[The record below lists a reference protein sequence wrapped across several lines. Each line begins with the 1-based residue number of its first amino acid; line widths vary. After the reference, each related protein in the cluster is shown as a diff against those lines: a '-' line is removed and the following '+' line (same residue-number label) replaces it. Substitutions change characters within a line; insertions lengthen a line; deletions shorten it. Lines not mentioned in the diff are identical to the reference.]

1 VKILFVADVVGKP
14 GRQAIVKLLPPLIEE
29 TGAALTV
36 VNGENAAG
44 GAGITRA
51 IVREILDA
59 GAHAITTGNHV
70 WDNKD
75 AVDYIGREPRLLRPA
90 NMPSAAPG
98 RGEVRVRAA
107 NGVEAL
113 VVNVMG
119 RVFMNPID
127 CPFRAADRAIDAN
140 GDTKIRLVDMHAEA
154 TSEKLAM
161 GHYLDGRV
169 SAVVGTHTHVAT
181 ADERV
186 LPGGTA
192 YITDAGMTGPYA
204 SIIGV
209 KKEAVLRR
217 MTTGLPT
224 RFETATADARLAGVL
239 IDADET
245 TGKASAI
252 ERVERRLDP

>member
-1 VKILFVADVVGKP
+1 VRVLFVADVVGRP
-14 GRQAIVKLLPPLIEE
+14 GLQAVQSLLPGLIQE
-29 TGAALTV
+29 TGAALTI
-36 VNGENAAG
+36 VNGENASG
-44 GAGITRA
+44 GAGITRV
-51 IVREILDA
+51 IVRELLDA

-75 AVDYIGREPRLLRPA
+75 ALEYIGREPKLLRPA
-90 NMPSAAPG
+90 NMPEAAPG
-98 RGEVRVRAA
+98 RGDVRVRAA

-127 CPFRAADRAIDAN
+127 CPFRAADRAIAPHADV
-140 GDTKIRLVDMHAEA
+140 KVRIVDMHAEA

-161 GHYLDGRV
+161 GYYLDGRV

-224 RFETATADARLAGVL
+224 RFETATGDARLAGVV
-239 IDADET
+239 IDVEES
-245 TGKASAI
+245 TGRATGIVRI
-252 ERVERRLDP
+252 ERRVAP

>member
-1 VKILFVADVVGKP
+1 MTILFVADVVGKP
-14 GRQAIVKLLPPLIEE
+14 GRRCVTELLPGLIEE
-29 TGAALTV
+29 LGAELTI

-75 AVDYIGREPRLLRPA
+75 AIDYIGREPRLLRPA
-90 NMPSAAPG
+90 NLPEAAPG
-98 RGEVRVRAA
+98 RGDVKVRTTTGR
-107 NGVEAL
+107 EAL

-127 CPFRAADRAIDAN
+127 CPFRAADRVLAAHP
-140 GDTKIRLVDMHAEA
+140 DTAVRFVDVHAEA
-154 TSEKLAM
+154 TSEKKAVAV
-161 GHYLDGRV
+161 HLDGRV
-169 SAVVGTHTHVAT
+169 SAVIGTHTHVAT
-181 ADERV
+181 ADEQV

-209 KKEAVLRR
+209 KPEAVLRR
-217 MTTGLPT
+217 MTKGLPT
-224 RFETATADARLAGVL
+224 RFETATGDPRLAGVV
-239 IDADET
+239 IEVDGET
-245 TGKASAI
+245 GRAASI
-252 ERVERRLDP
+252 VRIERRLET